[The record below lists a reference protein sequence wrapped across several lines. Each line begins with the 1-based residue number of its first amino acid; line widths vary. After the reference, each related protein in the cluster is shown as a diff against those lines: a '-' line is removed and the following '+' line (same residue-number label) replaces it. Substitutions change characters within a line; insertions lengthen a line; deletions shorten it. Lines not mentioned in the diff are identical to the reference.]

1 LVKLPQVRFSGEL
14 HCPCFCPGWQGVPCL
29 TTGGWSMA
37 VEPMETAWRIQAAI
51 ADLTAKADSKAS
63 FALTMQ
69 STALAV
75 LGLLTSAQRAAG
87 EFDSGASRLLLGC
100 GVLLMVGGASCAA
113 WAISPNLRKE
123 RRGPERE
130 DDFLYF
136 GHVRHLEPAE
146 LEEVLRNKDPLPPL
160 SRQLVVMSEIAWT
173 KHRRVQWSFT
183 LAVAGC
189 TAFALATVIG

>member
-1 LVKLPQVRFSGEL
+1 
-14 HCPCFCPGWQGVPCL
+14 
-29 TTGGWSMA
+29 MA
-37 VEPMETAWRIQAAI
+37 VESTETAWRIQAAV

-75 LGLLTSAQRAAG
+75 LGLLASSQRAAG
-87 EFDSGASRLLLGC
+87 DLESGASRLLLWC

-123 RRGPERE
+123 RRGPERD

-173 KHRRVQWSFT
+173 KHRRVQWSLT

-189 TAFALATVIG
+189 TAFALATVVG

>member
-1 LVKLPQVRFSGEL
+1 
-14 HCPCFCPGWQGVPCL
+14 
-29 TTGGWSMA
+29 MA
-37 VEPMETAWRIQAAI
+37 AEPTETAWRIQAAV

-63 FALTMQ
+63 FALAMQ

-75 LGLLTSAQRAAG
+75 VGLIAGSQRAAG
-87 EFDSGASRLLLGC
+87 DLDSGVTRLLLWC
-100 GVLLMVGGASCAA
+100 GVSIMVGGASCAA

-123 RRGPERE
+123 RRGAERD

-136 GHVRHLEPAE
+136 GHVRHLEPAA
-146 LEEVLRNKDPLPPL
+146 LEEILRDKDPLPPL

-173 KHRRVQWSFT
+173 KHRRVQWSLI

-189 TAFALATVIG
+189 AAIALATVVG